1 MIFVKWE
8 TELIV
13 VLITILD
20 RINFHPVDLFNANFL
35 QSSTALGNFVGLIF
49 TKGLCFTNF
58 TKKYLPLDNKVKW
71 SRKILITCIM
81 NDHRL
86 ALV

>member
-35 QSSTALGNFVGLIF
+35 QSSTALENFVGLIF
-49 TKGLCFTNF
+49 TNGLMFHKFHKNMYHLTVSM
-58 TKKYLPLDNKVKW
+58 Y
-71 SRKILITCIM
+71 
-81 NDHRL
+81 
-86 ALV
+86 